1 MGVAFAEVS
10 PDICFCVNTRRHRGV
25 VSVAAGGVRHCNAGG
40 LHAGSEYGWRCYV
53 GYCWR

>member
-10 PDICFCVNTRRHRGV
+10 PDICFCFNTRSHRGT

-40 LHAGSEYGWRCYV
+40 LYAGSV
-53 GYCWR
+53 GMGTA

>member
-25 VSVAAGGVRHCNAGG
+25 VSAAAGGVRHCNAGG
-40 LHAGSEYGWRCYV
+40 LHAGSV
-53 GYCWR
+53 GMGTA

>member
-25 VSVAAGGVRHCNAGG
+25 VSVAAGGVRHC
-40 LHAGSEYGWRCYV
+40 YV
-53 GYCWR
+53 GCQYVGGMGMGTA

>member
-25 VSVAAGGVRHCNAGG
+25 VSVAAGGVRHC
-40 LHAGSEYGWRCYV
+40 YV
-53 GYCWR
+53 GRLYVGRLGMGTA